1 MELAANILVIGSLV
15 AAAIVDLARREI
27 PDTCSVAI
35 IGAALLLVLAQP
47 QHWRDALIAAS
58 AGIALFGAGAVLFAK
73 GIWGGGDVKLIGAL
87 GAWIGWSGVPGF
99 LLATA
104 VFGGAVSL
112 LILALRPAQRF
123 VPWLAADRGVPY
135 GVAIAAAG
143 LLAAPAIGIEG

>member
-1 MELAANILVIGSLV
+1 MELTSHILVMGSL
-15 AAAIVDLARREI
+15 AAAALTDLARREI
-27 PDTCSVAI
+27 PDTCSIAI
-35 IGAALLLVLAQP
+35 VGAVLLLVIAQP
-47 QHWRDALIAAS
+47 QHWRDALIAVS
-58 AGIALFGAGAVLFAK
+58 AGVALFGAGAVLFAN
-73 GIWGGGDVKLIGAL
+73 GIWGGGDVKLVGAL

-112 LILALRPAQRF
+112 LVLVLRPAQRF
-123 VPWLAADRGVPY
+123 VPWLAAERGVPY

>member
-1 MELAANILVIGSLV
+1 MALTAHILLAGSLLV
-15 AAAIVDLARREI
+15 AAIADLARREI
-27 PDTCSVAI
+27 PDTCSIAI
-35 IGAALLLVLAQP
+35 VGAALLLALAEP

-58 AGIALFGAGAVLFAK
+58 AGIVLFGAGAVLFAK
-73 GIWGGGDVKLIGAL
+73 GIWGGGDAKLVGAL

-104 VFGGAVSL
+104 IFGGAVSL
-112 LILALRPAQRF
+112 LVLLLRPAQRF

-143 LLAAPAIGIEG
+143 LLAVPAIGIER